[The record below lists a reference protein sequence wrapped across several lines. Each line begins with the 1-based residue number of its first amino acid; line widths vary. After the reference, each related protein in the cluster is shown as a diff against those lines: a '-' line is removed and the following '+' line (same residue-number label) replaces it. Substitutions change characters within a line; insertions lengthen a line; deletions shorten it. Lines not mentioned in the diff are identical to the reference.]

1 MQSKTPSLFGLH
13 LMERGVLARLAGRGH
28 AVGVMRALVLSLLI
42 SVALSPLL
50 SRIHHVVHPGHGA
63 AAMAAQTASGNETLS
78 PVSSAT
84 QAPAERS
91 PLERLFGSH
100 TEGSPACQLLDHS
113 GTADGPLPQVQV
125 ALLVLPMILGLGQL
139 KPSCATG
146 PVAFFQARGPPA
158 FL

>member
-1 MQSKTPSLFGLH
+1 MQPKTPSLSGLR
-13 LMERGVLARLAGRGH
+13 LMGWGGLARLAARGH
-28 AVGVMRALVLSLLI
+28 AAGVMWALVFALLLSL
-42 SVALSPLL
+42 ALSPLL
-50 SRIHHVVHPGHGA
+50 SRMHHVVHPGHGVA
-63 AAMAAQTASGNETLS
+63 ASVQEALS
-78 PVSSAT
+78 PMSSAT
-84 QAPAERS
+84 QAPAELS

-113 GTADGPLPQVQV
+113 GTADGPLPQAQV
-125 ALLVLPMILGLGQL
+125 ALWVLPIILGLGQL

>member
-1 MQSKTPSLFGLH
+1 MQPKTPSLSSLR
-13 LMERGVLARLAGRGH
+13 LMGWGKLARLAARGH
-28 AVGVMRALVLSLLI
+28 AAGVMRALVFALLLSL
-42 SVALSPLL
+42 ALSPLL
-50 SRIHHVVHPGHGA
+50 SRMHHVVHPGHGVA
-63 AAMAAQTASGNETLS
+63 ASLQEVLS
-78 PVSSAT
+78 PMSSGT

-113 GTADGPLPQVQV
+113 GTADGPLPQAQV
-125 ALLVLPMILGLGQL
+125 ALLALPIILGLGQL
-139 KPSCATG
+139 KPSCASG

>member
-1 MQSKTPSLFGLH
+1 MQPKTPSLSGLR
-13 LMERGVLARLAGRGH
+13 LMGWGGLARLAARGR
-28 AVGVMRALVLSLLI
+28 AAGVMRALVFSLLLSL
-42 SVALSPLL
+42 ALSPLL
-50 SRIHHVVHPGHGA
+50 SRMHHVVHPGHGVA
-63 AAMAAQTASGNETLS
+63 DSMQEALSPTLS
-78 PVSSAT
+78 AT
-84 QAPAERS
+84 PAPAERS

-113 GTADGPLPQVQV
+113 GTADGPLPQAQV
-125 ALLVLPMILGLGQL
+125 ALLVLPIILGLGQL